1 MLTIIPN
8 GYRPFFSLSFL
19 SCFLMIRDR
28 TRLCVKV
35 VRPVGRSTCDA
46 LMIGPVPYIVGQGV
60 SCSAVIRFSRRG
72 GEKSMEFDRWMKL
85 VALERECDEIAEEL
99 LKTMGRAQAVLMDI
113 NRLLK
118 QDSDQLTA

>member
-1 MLTIIPN
+1 
-8 GYRPFFSLSFL
+8 
-19 SCFLMIRDR
+19 
-28 TRLCVKV
+28 
-35 VRPVGRSTCDA
+35 
-46 LMIGPVPYIVGQGV
+46 
-60 SCSAVIRFSRRG
+60 
-72 GEKSMEFDRWMKL
+72 MKL